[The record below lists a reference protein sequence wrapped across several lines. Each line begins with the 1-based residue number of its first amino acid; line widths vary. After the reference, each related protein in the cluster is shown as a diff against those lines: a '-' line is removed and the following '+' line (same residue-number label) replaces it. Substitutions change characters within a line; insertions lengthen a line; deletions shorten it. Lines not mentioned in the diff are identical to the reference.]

1 MGTPPSSSKRLR
13 AVGTRT
19 QRGLMDPQST
29 LPTVPYIWLF
39 IRQQCHILYVLGSLS
54 VADSTVT
61 VEFWCTLFF
70 FSLPEG

>member
-1 MGTPPSSSKRLR
+1 
-13 AVGTRT
+13 
-19 QRGLMDPQST
+19 MDPQST

-39 IRQQCHILYVLGSLS
+39 IRQQCHILYVLGSLN
-54 VADSTVT
+54 VADSTAT